1 MQFYYIQIGTER
13 CKIKELPLKNRTK
26 VKVMKEIMAEYE
38 KYLLREKLSENTRTS
53 YLRDL
58 DAFLIYIRENRIKNV
73 FTVKRITV
81 DAYIDSLK
89 SMGRANSTISR
100 TTAALRKFYCYLHA
114 KDLIKVNPVLG
125 VEVPRVQKKI
135 PDALTTREIVKLLN
149 QPKVND
155 LKGIRDKAML
165 ELIYATGMK
174 VSELIGL
181 RVRDIDIPGGMVNC
195 NTGKNGRYIPIGNE
209 AAEALDKYLK
219 TARPYMVRDAKV
231 KNIFVNYSGTPLTR
245 QGFWKILRGYA
256 ESAGIKAEIN
266 AQTLRNSFAVH
277 LLQNGADINA
287 VSEMLGHNDVVT
299 TRVYNQ
305 VLRSDIKKIYKK
317 AHPRA

>member
-1 MQFYYIQIGTER
+1 
-13 CKIKELPLKNRTK
+13 
-26 VKVMKEIMAEYE
+26 MKEIMTEYE
-38 KYLLREKLSENTRTS
+38 KYLREQKFSENTLSS

-58 DAFLIYIRENRIKNV
+58 EAFSLYLKENK
-73 FTVKRITV
+73 VKSLLSVKKITV
-81 DAYIDSLK
+81 DAYIERLK
-89 SMGRANSTISR
+89 DVGRANSTISR
-100 TTAALRKFYCYLHA
+100 TTAALRKFYQCMLLQE
-114 KDLIKVNPVLG
+114 KVKVNPVSG
-125 VEVPRVQKKI
+125 VEVPRIKKKV
-135 PDALTTREIVKLLN
+135 PEALTTREVVKLLS
-149 QPKVND
+149 QPKTTD

-165 ELIYATGMK
+165 ELLYATGIK

-181 RVRDIDIPGGMVNC
+181 NVRDVDIRGGMLSC
-195 NTGKNGRYIPIGNE
+195 TGNKNERYIPIGKE
-209 AAEALDKYLK
+209 AADALDEYIKK
-219 TARPYMVRDAKV
+219 ARPYMISDSKV
-231 KNIFVNYSGTPLTR
+231 KNLFVNCSGTPLTR

-256 ESAGIKAEIN
+256 QSAGIKTEIT

-305 VLRSDIKKIYKK
+305 VVKNNIKKIYKK

>member
-1 MQFYYIQIGTER
+1 
-13 CKIKELPLKNRTK
+13 
-26 VKVMKEIMAEYE
+26 MKEILTEYE
-38 KYLLREKLSENTRTS
+38 RYLHGEKLSENTCAS

-58 DAFLIYIRENRIKNV
+58 DTFFLYLKENRKNV
-73 FTVKRITV
+73 LTVKRITI

-89 SMGRANSTISR
+89 TMGRANSTISR
-100 TTAALRKFYCYLHA
+100 TTAALRKFYQYMFL
-114 KDLIKVNPVLG
+114 KELVKVNPVTG
-125 VEVPRVQKKI
+125 VEVPRVKKKI
-135 PDALTTREIVKLLN
+135 PEALTTREVVKLLN
-149 QPKVND
+149 QPKSTD

-165 ELIYATGMK
+165 ELLYATGMK

-181 RVRDIDIPGGMVNC
+181 NVRDIDIRGGMVNC
-195 NTGKNGRYIPIGNE
+195 NTGKNERYIPIGSE
-209 AAEALDKYLK
+209 AADALDNYLK
-219 TARPYMVRDAKV
+219 TARPYMVHDSKV
-231 KNIFVNYSGTPLTR
+231 KNLFVNYTGSPLTR

-256 ESAGIKAEIN
+256 ESAGIKTEIN

-305 VLRSDIKKIYKK
+305 VLKSNIKKIYKK